1 MSESEIVVV
10 IRDGECVD
18 IRNLP
23 KGRKYRVHNYDEIND
38 RVLNEFVI
46 NENGELIYEWDE
58 SSLQEYQ
65 LKTMM
70 G

>member
-1 MSESEIVVV
+1 MIESEIVVV
-10 IRDGECVD
+10 IRDGQCVD

-23 KGRKYRVHNYDEIND
+23 KGCKYRVYNYDEIDD
-38 RVLNEFVI
+38 RVLNELVI
-46 NENGELIYEWDE
+46 NEHGELIYEWDE

-65 LKTMM
+65 LKRMM